1 MLGTPPSGGAQPHI
15 ILEAHQPPELSEGTV
30 GRFLLLS
37 RLLLKSL
44 NLAEIDGHIGSPL
57 WLTTATLSH
66 IIEGEDRI
74 AYGII
79 TGGAAIDV
87 GSNEHE

>member
-1 MLGTPPSGGAQPHI
+1 MA
-15 ILEAHQPPELSEGTV
+15 ILVVVADDS
-30 GRFLLLS
+30 
-37 RLLLKSL
+37 
-44 NLAEIDGHIGSPL
+44 D
-57 WLTTATLSH
+57 SH

-87 GSNEHE
+87 GSNEHERKLRTDKIKATNII